1 MDWRSSLAN
10 HLASR
15 ARDSIWERIYI
26 FRVAQIKAGEIL
38 FDQHFKPAPSAKSQ
52 TSIGTTILKSRI
64 LRQSYAPQINEAC
77 EKGIARCKSR
87 HFDWVS
93 EAWRRR
99 RDSNPRDPFGPNGF
113 QDRRF
118 QPLTHSSAHN
128 SNALR
133 GLVARLCLWDAAS
146 RRRNR
151 HKAPHCRRAPAF
163 APLRASTE
171 ESPNTANSST
181 RPAGVCGFH
190 QRRDSASQ
198 SRHRP

>member
-1 MDWRSSLAN
+1 MKSPPCVSAQTSGRARETVDWRSSLAN

-64 LRQSYAPQINEAC
+64 LRQSYATQINEAC

-113 QDRRF
+113 QDRRIH
-118 QPLTHSSAHN
+118 PLCHSSAVILLHLWKP
-128 SNALR
+128 ALHILHLFFHFP
-133 GLVARLCLWDAAS
+133 GTNET
-146 RRRNR
+146 NR
-151 HKAPHCRRAPAF
+151 
-163 APLRASTE
+163 
-171 ESPNTANSST
+171 
-181 RPAGVCGFH
+181 
-190 QRRDSASQ
+190 
-198 SRHRP
+198 